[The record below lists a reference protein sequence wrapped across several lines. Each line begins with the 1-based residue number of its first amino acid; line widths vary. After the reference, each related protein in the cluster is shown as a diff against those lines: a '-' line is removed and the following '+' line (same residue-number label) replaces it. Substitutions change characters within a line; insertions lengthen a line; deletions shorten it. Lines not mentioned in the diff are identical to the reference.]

1 MIKRLLI
8 IPARAGSKRI
18 KNKNFKLFLNKPI
31 ILYSLDAAIKSK
43 LFHKIHISTDSNKI
57 IKLLKKVRNIE
68 VDFMRPKSLSGDKTS
83 ILEVINYV
91 HKKFKDNKFHYD
103 EIWSISACTPL
114 INKNDLYNVSKI
126 IKKNKTVLA
135 VTEYPTPIEWAAT
148 LNKRNV
154 IKFLNNKNIKI
165 RSQDIKKKYYDSGCL
180 IAIPNKV
187 LDKNYLNLNQN
198 CVGYILPKSRSIDID
213 DLEDWKI
220 SEALYKKNYE

>member
-18 KNKNFKLFLNKPI
+18 KNKNFKLFLKKPI

-43 LFHKIHISTDSNKI
+43 LFEKIHVSTDSQRI
-57 IKLLKKVRNIE
+57 IKLLKKKRNID
-68 VDFMRPKSLSGDKTS
+68 VDFIRPKSLSGGKTS
-83 ILEVINYV
+83 IMKVINYV
-91 HKKFKDNKFHYD
+91 YKKFKDNKFYFD
-103 EIWSISACTPL
+103 EIWSISACAPL
-114 INKNDLYNVSKI
+114 INKDDLKNVSKI
-126 IKKNKTVLA
+126 AKNNKTVLA
-135 VTEYPTPIEWAAT
+135 VTEYPTPIEWAAA
-148 LNKRNV
+148 LNKKNV
-154 IKFLNNKNIKI
+154 IKFLNTKNIEI

-180 IAIPNKV
+180 IAIPNQV

-220 SEALYKKNYE
+220 AEALYKKNYE